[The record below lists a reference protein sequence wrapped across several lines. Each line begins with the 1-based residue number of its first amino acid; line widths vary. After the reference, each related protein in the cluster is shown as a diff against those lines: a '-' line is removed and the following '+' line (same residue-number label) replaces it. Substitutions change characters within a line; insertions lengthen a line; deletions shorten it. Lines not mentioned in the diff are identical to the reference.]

1 MVRDRTK
8 KRRGSRTHGHG
19 KDKPR
24 GAGNRGG
31 RGRAGSFNH
40 KFIYYWKYERETLG
54 KYGWPARPG
63 RLIREIKT
71 INVGDL
77 DHLFPDK
84 EEINLKEL
92 GYDKLLGGGK
102 ITRPIKVIVPAAT
115 PLAKKKVEEA
125 GGVVIENA

>member
-1 MVRDRTK
+1 MVRKRTK

-31 RGRAGSFNH
+31 RGNAGSFNH
-40 KFIYYWKYERETLG
+40 KFIHFWKYKRDHLG

-63 RLIREIKT
+63 RLMREIKT
-71 INVGDL
+71 INVGEL
-77 DHLFPDK
+77 EHLFPDAT
-84 EEINLKEL
+84 EINLKEL

-102 ITRPIKVIVPAAT
+102 VSKPLKVIVAAAT
-115 PLAKKKVEEA
+115 PLAKKKIEEV
-125 GGVVIENA
+125 GGEVIENA

>member
-8 KRRGSRTHGHG
+8 KRRGSKRHGHG
-19 KDKPR
+19 NAKPR

-31 RGRAGSFNH
+31 RGNAGSFNH
-40 KFIYYWKYERETLG
+40 KFLHFIKYHPDALG

-63 RLIREIKT
+63 RLIKEKKV

-77 DHLFPDK
+77 DHMFPDK

-92 GYDKLLGGGK
+92 GYDKLLGAGR
-102 ITRPIKVIVPAAT
+102 ITRAVKVIVPEASQSAIE
-115 PLAKKKVEEA
+115 KIKEA
-125 GGVVIENA
+125 GGEVVIES